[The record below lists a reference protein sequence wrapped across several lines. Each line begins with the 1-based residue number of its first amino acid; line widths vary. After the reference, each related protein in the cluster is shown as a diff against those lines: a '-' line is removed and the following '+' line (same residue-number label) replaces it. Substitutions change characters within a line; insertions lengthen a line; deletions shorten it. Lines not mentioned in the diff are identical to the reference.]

1 MRHWSSIRSTQDFR
15 RVSARGKRSTLPGM
29 TVSAVVG
36 EGPALAIGLAVRK
49 GAGSAVVRNRVKRRL
64 RGALDVLGPV
74 GAGAAVIQ
82 ADGSILELPFQELV
96 KTLRTSMSAA

>member
-1 MRHWSSIRSTQDFR
+1 MRSSQDFR
-15 RVSARGKRSTLPGM
+15 RVHARGKRTKVPGI
-29 TVSAVVG
+29 TVSAIAG
-36 EGPALAIGLAVRK
+36 EGAALAVGLAVRK

-82 ADGSILELPFQELV
+82 ADDAALEVPFQELV
-96 KTLRTSMSAA
+96 KTLRTGMGTS

>member
-15 RVSARGKRSTLPGM
+15 RVYARGRRSTSPGI
-29 TVSAVVG
+29 TVATIAG
-36 EGPALAIGLAVRK
+36 EGSGLAVGLAVRK

-82 ADGSILELPFQELV
+82 ADGSILGLPFQELV
-96 KTLRTSMSAA
+96 KTLRTGMGAA